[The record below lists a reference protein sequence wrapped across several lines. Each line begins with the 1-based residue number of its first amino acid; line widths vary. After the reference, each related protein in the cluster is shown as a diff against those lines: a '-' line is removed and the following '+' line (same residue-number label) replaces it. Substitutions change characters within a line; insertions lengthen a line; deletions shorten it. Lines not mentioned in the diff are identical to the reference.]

1 MWDEC
6 DQICTNLNN
15 SYSCQCKANYTLS
28 NNGHCRHNQ
37 S

>member
-28 NNGHCRHNQ
+28 NNGHCRHNH